1 MAHRLCRGSG
11 ASRATTEPADLYIAR
26 PVGLQSP
33 ARSGRQGGGMGSVR
47 TKIACL
53 AVGAA
58 AIAGLSLA
66 GTAASAPPFAL
77 EFAGPGTPPPGPRR
91 RRRRPRRGLRGQ
103 RVGGG
108 RHREPGRQ
116 VRLQRLLRRGVHA
129 ARGAG
134 DAVRRPQRPRRR
146 RPRRRLRRRRRQPG
160 REMDLGGRHV
170 RTYGAGALTSASDVA
185 VAADGVV
192 HVVEAGGSRASG
204 RTAPPFRTSRCRPP
218 PSTGATSP
226 SPPRASST

>member
-1 MAHRLCRGSG
+1 M
-11 ASRATTEPADLYIAR
+11 E
-26 PVGLQSP
+26 
-33 ARSGRQGGGMGSVR
+33 SVR

-77 EFAGPGTPPPGPRR
+77 EFAGLALLPLALGAAG
-91 RRRRPRRGLRGQ
+91 GDLAVDSEGN
-103 RVGGG
+103 VGGG

-129 ARGAG
+129 ARVLATPFADLNGLGADDRG
-134 DAVRRPQRPRRR
+134 GVYVVDDGSRVVK
-146 RPRRRLRRRRRQPG
+146 
-160 REMDLGGRHV
+160 MDLLVAYV

-185 VAADGVV
+185 VAADG
-192 HVVEAGGSRASG
+192 AGARRGGGPDRALPAG
-204 RTAPPFRTSRCRPP
+204 RHRPSDARRCPP